1 MIDQTQ
7 SGRPRFNL
15 SKWALEHQSLVIFL
29 MLATLVAGFMS
40 YQRLSR
46 NEDPPFTIKT
56 MVVGARWPGASAAD
70 TVNFL
75 TDKLEKKLAE
85 TPHLDYTRSYTR
97 PGQSVIMVNLR
108 DDTPSGD
115 VDGIWYTVRKKIS
128 DIAATLPDGVQGPF
142 FDDEF
147 GDTYGSIYAFH
158 AEGFSQRELRDRVEA
173 IRQEVLSLPDIGKV
187 NILGAQEEEIV
198 VAFSPAKLAS
208 LGIDPS
214 AAIEAMRAQ
223 NAVNP
228 VGTVQTTEEKISVRV
243 SGAFASEGDLKDLT
257 LKLGS
262 RYFRLDSIATI
273 SRQIVD
279 PPAASVRVNGK
290 DVIALA
296 VSMAK
301 DGNLIAFGKAL
312 KARMHA
318 ISSQLPHGIEM
329 LQVADQSTVVE
340 DAVGGFT
347 KVLIEAIVIVLAV
360 SFVSLGM
367 RAGFVVT
374 VSIPLV
380 LALTFLGM
388 ELTGIGLQR
397 ISLGALIIA
406 LGLLVDDAMITVES
420 MMSCLEKGKS
430 RLIAAT
436 HAYETTA
443 FPMLTGTL
451 VMIAGFIPVG
461 FAASS
466 AGEYTLSL
474 FMVILIALSA
484 SWIVAVL
491 FSPILGTWILPRS
504 VAHAHKKRGIVISAY
519 RKVLHW
525 NLQNR
530 GVTIFFAVA
539 ALLLSIVGLGELKA
553 QFFPASDRPELLVSL
568 TLPQNASRAA
578 TDLRARELEA
588 ILRNDQNIDHF
599 TTYVGSGSIRFYLPM
614 DLQLDNDNVTET
626 VVVAKSVEKREIV
639 RRKIEAVLNERF
651 SDLVT
656 RVSPLELGPPVGWP
670 LKFRVSGPDYQEV
683 RNLSAKVASIVGK
696 NPETRDV
703 NLTAGEP
710 QKSVTIVVN
719 QIEARALGMSSESI
733 ASEVSSIFSGSK
745 VTTVRDRDKLVD
757 VVVKGTEIDRTSVS
771 SIGNLELRTGDGKYV
786 PLRQIATIAYGMEDP
801 IIWRQQGKPMII
813 VQADVPKGAFA
824 PTVAEQVNKEL
835 DSVRAGLPTG
845 YSITAGGITEES
857 EKGNSSIFA
866 VVPVML
872 FVIAVLLMIQLQSFS
887 RMALALLMAPFGLIG
902 VVGAMLPTHTP
913 MGFVAQLGVIAL
925 SGMIIRNAVIL
936 IQEIDQNI
944 ARGQS
949 TRHAITGAAIHRS
962 RPIVLTACAA
972 ILGMIPIA
980 FEIFWG
986 PMAFAIIGGLAVAT
1000 VLTLTLL
1007 PTAMF
1012 LLLEHFPE
1020 KGGAIF
1026 RPEIRKNKELEHVSL
1041 PAKH

>member
-1 MIDQTQ
+1 MSDQKQ
-7 SGRPRFNL
+7 DDRARFNL
-15 SKWALEHQSLVIFL
+15 SRWALDHQSVVIFL

-40 YQRLSR
+40 YERLSR

-56 MVVGARWPGASAAD
+56 MVVGARWPGASATD

-75 TDKLEKKLAE
+75 TDKLEKKLSE
-85 TPHLDYTRSYTR
+85 TPHLDYTQSYTR

-108 DDTPSGD
+108 DDTPPGD

-128 DIAATLPDGVQGPF
+128 DIASTLPDGVQGPF

-147 GDTYGSIYAFH
+147 GDTFGSIYAFH
-158 AEGFSQRELRDRVEA
+158 AEGFSQRELRDQVEA
-173 IRQEVLSLPDIGKV
+173 IREEVLSLPDIGKV
-187 NILGAQEEEIV
+187 NILGAQEEQIV
-198 VAFSPAKLAS
+198 VEFSPAKLAS

-228 VGTVQTTEEKISVRV
+228 VGTVQTTEEKISVRI
-243 SGAFASEGDLKDLT
+243 SGAFGSENDLKDLT

-262 RYFRLDSIATI
+262 RYFRLDSIAKI

-279 PPAASVRVNGK
+279 PPAPSVRVNGK

-301 DGNLIAFGKAL
+301 DGNLVAFGEAL

-318 ISSQLPHGIEM
+318 ISSKLPHGIEM

-340 DAVGGFT
+340 DAVDGFT

-367 RAGFVVT
+367 RAGLVVT
-374 VSIPLV
+374 ASIPLV

-420 MMSCLEKGKS
+420 MISCLEKGKS
-430 RLIAAT
+430 RLVAAT
-436 HAYETTA
+436 HAYVTTA

-461 FAASS
+461 FAASG
-466 AGEYTLSL
+466 AGEYTFSL

-491 FSPILGTWILPRS
+491 FSPILGTWMLPRS
-504 VAHAHKKRGIVISAY
+504 LARAHKDRGIIISAY
-519 RKVLHW
+519 RKILHW

-530 GVTIFFAVA
+530 GVTIFCAAA
-539 ALLLSIVGLGELKA
+539 ALLLSMAGLGRLNA

-568 TLPQNASRAA
+568 TLPQNASRFA

-588 ILRNDQNIDHF
+588 ILRADHNIDHF

-614 DLQLDNDNVTET
+614 DLQLDNDNITET

-639 RRKIEAVLNERF
+639 RRKIEAVLNQRF

-683 RNLSAKVASIVGK
+683 RMLAAKVSSIIGK
-696 NPETRDV
+696 SPETRDV

-710 QKSVTIVVN
+710 QKSVSIMVN
-719 QIEARALGMSSESI
+719 QTEARALGMSSESI
-733 ASEVSSIFSGSK
+733 ANEIASIFSGSK
-745 VTTVRDRDKLVD
+745 VTTARDRDKLVD
-757 VVVKGTEIDRTSVS
+757 VVVKGIETDRTSLS
-771 SIGNLELRTGDGKYV
+771 AIGNLELRTGDGKYV
-786 PLRQIATIAYGMEDP
+786 SIRQVATIAYGMEDP

-813 VQADVPKGAFA
+813 VQADVQKGALA
-824 PTVAEQVNKEL
+824 ATVAEQVNKEFNGL
-835 DSVRAGLPTG
+835 RAGLPTG
-845 YSITAGGITEES
+845 YSIIAGGITEEA

-866 VVPVML
+866 VIPVML
-872 FVIAVLLMIQLQSFS
+872 FVIAVLLMVQLQSFS

-902 VVGAMLPTHTP
+902 VVGAMLPTGTP

-936 IQEIDQNI
+936 IQEIDQNTEQ
-944 ARGQS
+944 GQS
-949 TRHAITGAAIHRS
+949 IKDAITGAAIHRA

-972 ILGMIPIA
+972 VLGMIPIA
-980 FEIFWG
+980 SEIFWG

-1007 PTAMF
+1007 PAAMS
-1012 LLLEHFPE
+1012 LLLTAETR
-1020 KGGAIF
+1020 
-1026 RPEIRKNKELEHVSL
+1026 RPVPKNSLQPLEQL
-1041 PAKH
+1041 

>member
-1 MIDQTQ
+1 MSEQPHHVGT
-7 SGRPRFNL
+7 RFNL
-15 SKWALEHQSLVIFL
+15 SKWALDHQSLVIFL
-29 MLATLVAGFMS
+29 MLATVVAGLLS
-40 YQRLSR
+40 YQKLSR

-70 TVNFL
+70 TVNLL
-75 TDKLEKKLAE
+75 TDKLEKKLSE
-85 TPHLDYTRSYTR
+85 TPHLDYTQSYTR

-108 DDTPSGD
+108 DDTPPAE
-115 VDGIWYTVRKKIS
+115 VDGVWYTVRKKMS
-128 DIAATLPDGVQGPF
+128 DIASTLPEGVQGPF

-147 GDTYGSIYAFH
+147 GDTYGSIYAFR
-158 AEGFSQRELRDRVEA
+158 ADGFTQRELRDRVET
-173 IRQEVLSLPDIGKV
+173 IRAEILSLPDIGKV
-187 NILGAQEEEIV
+187 NVLGAQEEQIV
-198 VAFSPAKLAS
+198 VEFSPSKLAS

-214 AAIEAMRAQ
+214 AAIEAIRAQ

-243 SGAFASEGDLKDLT
+243 SGAFASEDNLKDVT

-273 SRQIVD
+273 SRTIVD

-290 DVIALA
+290 EVIALA

-301 DGNLIAFGKAL
+301 DGNLLAFGKAL
-312 KARMHA
+312 KERMHA
-318 ISSQLPHGIEM
+318 IASKLPNGIDM
-329 LQVADQSTVVE
+329 IQVADQSTVVE
-340 DAVGGFT
+340 DAVDGFT

-360 SFVSLGM
+360 SFVSLGT
-367 RAGFVVT
+367 RAGLVIT
-374 VSIPLV
+374 ASIPLV

-420 MMSCLEKGKS
+420 MISCLEKGKS
-430 RLIAAT
+430 RLVAAT
-436 HAYETTA
+436 HAYDTTA

-466 AGEYTLSL
+466 AGEYTFSL
-474 FMVILIALSA
+474 FMVVLIALSS

-491 FSPILGTWILPRS
+491 FSPILGTWILPHS
-504 VAHAHKKRGIVISAY
+504 LAHAHKKRGAVISTY
-519 RKVLHW
+519 RKVLRW
-525 NLQNR
+525 NLQHR
-530 GVTIFFAVA
+530 WVTISCAIA
-539 ALLLSIVGLGELKA
+539 ALSLSVFGLGHLKE

-578 TDLRARELEA
+578 TDIRARELEA
-588 ILRNDQNIDHF
+588 ILRADHNIDHF

-626 VVVAKSVEKREIV
+626 VVVARSVEKREAV

-683 RNLSAKVASIVGK
+683 RTLSAKVASVIGK
-696 NPETRDV
+696 NPETSDV

-710 QKSVTIVVN
+710 QKSVTIMVN

-733 ASEVSSIFSGSK
+733 ASEIASIFSGSK
-745 VTTVRDRDKLVD
+745 VTTVRDQDKLVD
-757 VVVKGTEIDRTSVS
+757 VMVKGTETDRTSVS
-771 SIGNLELRTGDGKYV
+771 AIGNLELRTGDGKYV
-786 PLRQIATIAYGMEDP
+786 PLRQVATITYGMEDP

-813 VQADVPKGAFA
+813 VQADVQKGALA
-824 PTVAEQVNKEL
+824 ATVAGQVNEQLDALRAEL
-835 DSVRAGLPTG
+835 PMG
-845 YSITAGGITEES
+845 YSIIAGGVTEEA

-866 VVPVML
+866 VIPVML
-872 FVIAVLLMIQLQSFS
+872 FVIAALLMIQLQSFS

-902 VVGAMLPTHTP
+902 VVGAMLPTGTP

-936 IQEIDQNI
+936 IQEIDQNV
-944 ARGQS
+944 ALGQS
-949 TRHAITGAAIHRS
+949 PKEAITTASIHRA

-980 FEIFWG
+980 SEIFWG

-1007 PTAMF
+1007 PCAMS
-1012 LLLEHFPE
+1012 LLLAAESRRSEP
-1020 KGGAIF
+1020 A
-1026 RPEIRKNKELEHVSL
+1026 VSF
-1041 PAKH
+1041 KKQKQI